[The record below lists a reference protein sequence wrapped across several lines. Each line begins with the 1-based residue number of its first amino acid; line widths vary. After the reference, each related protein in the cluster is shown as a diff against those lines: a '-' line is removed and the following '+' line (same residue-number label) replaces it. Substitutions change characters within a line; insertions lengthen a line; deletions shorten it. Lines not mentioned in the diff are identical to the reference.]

1 MEEIVQGLA
10 LNPTYKAQKGRI
22 DYGIQSLAISTT
34 QQETLLPS

>member
-22 DYGIQSLAISTT
+22 DFGIQSLAGKAIIKRNS
-34 QQETLLPS
+34 